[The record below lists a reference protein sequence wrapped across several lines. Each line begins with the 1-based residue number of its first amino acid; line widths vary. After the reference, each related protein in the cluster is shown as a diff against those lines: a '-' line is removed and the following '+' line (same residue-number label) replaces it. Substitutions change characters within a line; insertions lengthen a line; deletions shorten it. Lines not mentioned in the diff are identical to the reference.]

1 MQLQVTNIKGDFN
14 LSLWFIIRQV
24 TFRFQRAIL
33 RFCWC
38 RFEWCCKVTCESCHK
53 TQVLKI
59 RQSQYLITS
68 IPLFQKTNIRHHIEV
83 LPYSMN
89 LCILLPP
96 RRKSLAQRCPPL
108 LPIGPQLEA
117 DSCRIQARHQCR
129 HQRCG
134 CFLQAPPIRQKLTTA
149 DTCCSKAQYHPI
161 LNSHVICIVIFLV
174 VPFCVDVRYLARA
187 NKSNEVKSFSRSRYG
202 YGYR

>member
-1 MQLQVTNIKGDFN
+1 MET
-14 LSLWFIIRQV
+14 
-24 TFRFQRAIL
+24 
-33 RFCWC
+33 
-38 RFEWCCKVTCESCHK
+38 
-53 TQVLKI
+53 
-59 RQSQYLITS
+59 
-68 IPLFQKTNIRHHIEV
+68 

-108 LPIGPQLEA
+108 LPIGRQLEA
-117 DSCRIQARHQCR
+117 DSCRQHARHQCCHQHRGCFLQAPPIRRKLTIADTYCSNAR
-129 HQRCG
+129 HQCCHQHRG
-134 CFLQAPPIRQKLTTA
+134 CFLQAPPIRQKLTIA
-149 DTCCSKAQYHPI
+149 DTYCSKAQYPSI